1 MFLTEPPP
9 GGRKEFG
16 GITMS
21 TVHRSRPAFRV
32 IVSIAILALLM
43 AALILTA
50 SAADTAKDIR
60 VEMTVGQA
68 DYTVN
73 GKTQTMDTAPYVNSD
88 DRTMVPLRFLGEAIG
103 ADVSWDAAADTAVI
117 VYGDQTIKFKL
128 FENTMQ
134 VDDQVFT
141 IDTKSTIQNGRTM
154 VPLRAAAEAIG
165 STVFYDKGVVTFVRA
180 ETVTVSNF
188 LELKQA
194 VAAGID
200 KIRVENFDTTGE
212 TTTKVVIERPLVLDG
227 NGANID
233 FGFEVLSNG
242 VTIKNFNIT
251 TSEFDKAVSAPGK
264 NGGPG
269 DCIVVEIHNDNT
281 GDPVVITGLNIV
293 HDIFGNKNSA
303 IYLADGSYVEIT
315 DNNIKVENKEKNA
328 YERGGI
334 FVGSGVSGKISG
346 NTIDA
351 ALTGFPMSPIGL
363 TTTLDKLTEDV
374 KVAPVVIT
382 HNKVTSIY
390 VTKMYAS
397 GTLFGE
403 DGNILKDDNDFGVRE
418 ALSKFLVDLEKN
430 NTFTLKDGYPV
441 EHESGYVQ
449 CRLDKIM
456 AGAPYYE
463 KNVFFN
469 VTDGKLVAV
478 PAPVEG

>member
-1 MFLTEPPP
+1 MSNTRTHRLPAL
-9 GGRKEFG
+9 RK
-16 GITMS
+16 
-21 TVHRSRPAFRV
+21 V
-32 IVSIAILALLM
+32 IGVLAILTLL
-43 AALILTA
+43 AAILTV
-50 SAADTAKDIR
+50 TAFAWEGPVDFA
-60 VEMTVGQA
+60 VEMIDGNTSVWVDGT
-68 DYTVN
+68 YE
-73 GKTQTMDTAPYVNSD
+73 TMDTAPYVSD
-88 DRTMVPLRFLGEAIG
+88 DGQQMIPLRFLAETMGGE
-103 ADVSWDAAADTAVI
+103 VSWDAATDSAVI
-117 VYGDQTIKFKL
+117 V
-128 FENTMQ
+128 FEGRTTKVKAFANTMQ
-134 VDDQVFT
+134 VNDQVIT
-141 IDTKSTIQNGRTM
+141 MDAQSDIRNGRIM
-154 VPLRAAAEAIG
+154 VPVRAAARAIG
-165 STVFYDKGVVTFVRA
+165 VTTFYNVGGVVDFVRG
-180 ETVTVSNF
+180 ESV
-188 LELKQA
+188 K
-194 VAAGID
+194 
-200 KIRVENFDTTGE
+200 VENFRELQQAVDTGVKNIELAPYFDTTHE

-251 TSEFDKAVSAPGK
+251 TSEFDKAVSAPGN

-315 DNNIKVENKEKNA
+315 NNNIKVENKEKNS

-363 TTTLDKLTEDV
+363 ATTLDKLTEDV
-374 KVAPVVIT
+374 KVSPVVIT
-382 HNKVTSIY
+382 NNKVTSIY

-403 DGNILKDDNDFGVRE
+403 DGNILADDNGFGIRE
-418 ALSKFLVDLEKN
+418 ALEKLLVDLEKN

-469 VTDGKLVAV
+469 VTGGKIVAV
-478 PAPVEG
+478 PAPVEE

>member
-1 MFLTEPPP
+1 MSNTRTHRLPAL
-9 GGRKEFG
+9 RK
-16 GITMS
+16 
-21 TVHRSRPAFRV
+21 V
-32 IVSIAILALLM
+32 IGVLAILTLL
-43 AALILTA
+43 AAVLTV
-50 SAADTAKDIR
+50 TAFAWEGPVDVHI
-60 VEMTVGQA
+60 EMGHGLTDA
-68 DYTVN
+68 WVN
-73 GKTQTMDTAPYVNSD
+73 GTHEPMDIAPYVSD
-88 DRTMVPLRFLGEAIG
+88 DGQEMIPLRILAEAMG
-103 ADVSWDAAADTAVI
+103 AEVSWDAATDSAV
-117 VYGDQTIKFKL
+117 VVCEGQTTKVKA
-128 FENTMQ
+128 FENTML
-134 VDDQVFT
+134 
-141 IDTKSTIQNGRTM
+141 IDGEVITMDTQSDIRNGRIM
-154 VPLRAAAEAIG
+154 VPVRAAARAVDA
-165 STVFYDKGVVTFVRA
+165 TAFYYVGVISVFVRG
-180 ETVTVSNF
+180 ESV
-188 LELKQA
+188 K
-194 VAAGID
+194 
-200 KIRVENFDTTGE
+200 VENFRELQQAVDTGVKNIELAPYFDTTHE
-212 TTTKVVIERPLVLDG
+212 TTTKVIIERPLVLDG

-334 FVGSGVSGKISG
+334 FVGAGVSGKISG

-363 TTTLDKLTEDV
+363 ATTLDKLTEDV

-430 NTFTLKDGYPV
+430 NTFTLKEGYPV

-478 PAPVEG
+478 PAPAEG